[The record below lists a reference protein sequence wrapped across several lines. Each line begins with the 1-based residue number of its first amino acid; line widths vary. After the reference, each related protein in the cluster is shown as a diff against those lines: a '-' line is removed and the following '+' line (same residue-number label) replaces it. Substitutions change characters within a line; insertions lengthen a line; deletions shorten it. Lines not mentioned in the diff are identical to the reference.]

1 MVFYLSLPGRTIETA
16 CFMRH
21 LFRIVFGYFLL
32 LSFIALT
39 LPCFA
44 QPIPITWENIFTRNN
59 GAYATALSPDGS
71 TVAFYGSV
79 NEKRGIYLLNTTGN
93 DAPRFLVDGS
103 SPAWF
108 NGGNQLV
115 YVADNDLWV
124 TDLQGNSTRLT
135 NDAEDVRAPRPSPD
149 DSQVAFYSGRSG
161 YQDIWLVP
169 ANGSAEPRQLTR
181 NSMALDDPRYAPAW
195 SPDGER
201 IAYFSNKT
209 DYWHDDIWL
218 VNVASGEE
226 QQLSTTIMAMS
237 TPVWSPDGRR
247 IALMANAKNEYWYE
261 DLSYIYLLEPE
272 TGKEYPINMQ
282 VYASDMI
289 FRHTVSWSVDG
300 SSLFFPY
307 HRRGDVQLWRVS
319 ARGGVATRLTHKEG
333 VIQHYHKALN
343 SDQMALVRTNPVRG
357 SEVELYSAS
366 SGELSQLTSIS
377 TQWKQIQQPIEVS
390 YPSYDSLYI
399 QGFIT
404 YPPDFDPTKKYPALV
419 SVHGGGTNSYYKRL
433 TARSLREQYMARQ
446 GYVVIAVNYRGGS
459 GFGRE
464 FQDLGVNDWG
474 NGQAKDAAWAANYL
488 RQQPWCTG
496 KVGIYGYSYGG
507 ITSMAAINRVP
518 EAFDAAVPMAGIY
531 DFAGAYTDADRVGKI
546 FTKTGHGGTP
556 EERPEIYAISNA
568 LSRVD
573 RIQTPTLLMHGEAD
587 VRAPFRQFERAV
599 EIMEKEG
606 KVYESH
612 SYPGEPHGFRNPENL
627 IDMHQRMENWFNQYL
642 K

>member
-1 MVFYLSLPGRTIETA
+1 MRYLATA
-16 CFMRH
+16 
-21 LFRIVFGYFLL
+21 FGFI
-32 LSFIALT
+32 LSFPLFNFT
-39 LPCFA
+39 CRA
-44 QPIPITWENIFTRNN
+44 QSVPVTWKNIFTRNN
-59 GAYATALSPDGS
+59 GAYTTALSPDGS

-93 DAPRFLVDGS
+93 GSPRFLVAGS

-108 NGGNQLV
+108 ANGQQLV
-115 YVADNDLWV
+115 YVADNDIWV
-124 TDLQGNSTRLT
+124 TDLTGNTTRLT
-135 NDAEDVRAPRPSPD
+135 NSEKDVRAPRPSPD
-149 DSQVAFYSGRSG
+149 GTQIAFYSGRSG
-161 YQDIWLVP
+161 YQDIWLVTTEGLAP
-169 ANGSAEPRQLTR
+169 PRQLTR
-181 NSMALDDPRYAPAW
+181 NSMAPDDPRYAPAW
-195 SPDGER
+195 SPNGST
-201 IAYFSNKT
+201 IAYFSNKN

-218 VNVASGEE
+218 VDVASGEE
-226 QQLSTTIMAMS
+226 KQLSTTIMAMS
-237 TPVWSPDGRR
+237 TPVWSPDGSK

-261 DLSYIYLLEPE
+261 DLSYVYILEPE
-272 TGKEYPINMQ
+272 TGKEYPIDMQ

-307 HRRGDVQLWRVS
+307 HQRGDVHLWRVS
-319 ARGGVATRLTHKEG
+319 VQGGVATRLTHKEG
-333 VIQHYHKALN
+333 VIQYYHKAASAN
-343 SDQMALVRTNPVRG
+343 AFALVRTNPTRG
-357 SEVELYSAS
+357 YEVELLRAE
-366 SGELSQLTSIS
+366 SGQVQQLTNIS
-377 TQWKQIQQPIEVS
+377 TRWDNVQQPVEVS

-404 YPPDFDPTKKYPALV
+404 YPPDFDPKKEYPALV

-433 TARSLREQYMARQ
+433 TSRSLREQYLTQ
-446 GYVVIAVNYRGGS
+446 NGYVVIAVNYRGGS

-474 NGQAKDAAWAANYL
+474 NGQAKDAAWAAKYL
-488 RQQPWCTG
+488 RQQEWCNG

-518 EAFDAAVPMAGIY
+518 DAFDAAVPMAGIY
-531 DFAGAYTDADRVGKI
+531 DFADAYTNADRVGKI

-556 EERPEIYAISNA
+556 EEQPEIYAISNA
-568 LSRVD
+568 LLRVN
-573 RIQTPTLLMHGEAD
+573 RITTPTLLMHGEAD
-587 VRAPFRQFERAV
+587 VRAPFRQFQLAV

-627 IDMHQRMENWFNQYL
+627 IDMHQRMEAWFNKYL